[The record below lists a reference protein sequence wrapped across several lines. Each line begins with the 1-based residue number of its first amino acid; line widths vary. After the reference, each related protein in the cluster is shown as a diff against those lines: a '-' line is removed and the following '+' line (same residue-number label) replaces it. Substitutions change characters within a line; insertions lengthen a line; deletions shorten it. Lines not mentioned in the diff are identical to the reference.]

1 MEYGVQIV
9 SLAVILTILIGYFQN
24 DRMPL
29 MSTKMFTGFLLL
41 AFFNII
47 AEFSTLYTITHI
59 ETVPPLLNRFCHQ
72 LFIGSLD
79 CMSFFLYLY
88 VDIKTRIQRRYGLK
102 QLVIRLL
109 PVSVAFLM
117 VLFGKLEYHIGEDG
131 RYSYGPMAMT
141 VYVSVAVYLSLVII
155 RLMQQNNRF
164 TQKEKRNLFY
174 GISVWAVIAVFQ
186 FFHPAVLISSLG
198 VALMVQFVYISFE
211 NPREYLDFEMENT
224 MNRYAFELM
233 LAELTERKK
242 KFYLVSIVLSNTKL
256 LKNSLGYKEMPQIL
270 KKFSSQL
277 SDYTKETV
285 YHSKDNIIS
294 VILKDEQQY
303 DDLMKKELQNM
314 EYQGA
319 NGIHIRPKYF
329 VSVLECPLYADS
341 VEEILEV
348 LDFTSSEGKKNE
360 TEGILWV
367 NDKTVE
373 RKNYLAAVER
383 LVQKAI
389 REDGLEVYY
398 QPIFSSKKKKYVSA
412 EALVRLKDKETLG
425 FISPE
430 IFIPI
435 AEKCGLVRELG
446 NIVFEK
452 VCDFAS
458 KNKLW
463 QYGVEYIEVNISGIQ
478 SVDEQL
484 PETLTACMQK
494 YGIQPRFI
502 NLEITETASVE
513 AGDMLL
519 ENMNKLREVGCRF
532 SMDDFGTGYS
542 NFLKMVE
549 NKFELIKLDKSLI
562 WPCFESE
569 KRSDDTLVVL
579 NACIDM
585 IRNLGISI
593 VAEGVETMEQMEMLC
608 EKGVAYLQGYYFSKP
623 MPENDYVEF
632 LRVNNVVCE

>member
-256 LKNSLGYKEMPQIL
+256 LKNSLGYKEMPQII

-319 NGIHIRPKYF
+319 NGIHIRLKYF

-569 KRSDDTLVVL
+569 KRNDDTLVVL